1 MLRLESLSAKVK
13 LKEKSAMDFQGLLSK
28 GRNYIPKELPG
39 TKYCVKSISVT
50 SLAYTWLLG
59 PEYKTGSL
67 RSH

>member
-39 TKYCVKSISVT
+39 TKY
-50 SLAYTWLLG
+50 
-59 PEYKTGSL
+59 
-67 RSH
+67 